1 MRWYW
6 ITLIVFACVIPVAAV
21 VMLALLLSGVLNHK
35 LSASFVVVNSK
46 NSSARITT
54 GTAPDHSDLTID
66 HLEYALTSISIAE
79 SATLLG
85 SSFNNMQNQMTADLT
100 GGKNAD
106 FDVHYT
112 NLDTNTI
119 EFVDLMDQKAVDA
132 KLTAFELKQKTSP
145 DNVKK
150 GFKPSFAFKF
160 MQVEYLR
167 PPKLQATT
175 TASTGEK
182 LYTKQDTLTTENTL
196 PDSTG
201 AHGES
206 HTSYNSRYGGTF
218 LNNPPAQP
226 MTVIMNN
233 STSWLKLPEPG
244 ITVTQE
250 DMKNSHLALLYDPYL
265 NLRGLLA
272 ESTDEKAQESD
283 LVADKD
289 GNSWSIPILS
299 NIPILV
305 PNGDTVLRDI
315 FTLSYPEVTFDI
327 LLVVYYLKS
336 DSTSIRG
343 ASTGV
348 VRRGTNVFPK
358 TAPNQLPQ
366 VMELKINVDAGK
378 TTWSFLGIE
387 SVSATTRTTFISNV
401 NVQQAAGTCTCSAY
415 QVGTGV
421 FGVNFTGTQTLP
433 TTQVDYS
440 VPYTRTTY
448 AEVIHQ

>member
-1 MRWYW
+1 
-6 ITLIVFACVIPVAAV
+6 
-21 VMLALLLSGVLNHK
+21 
-35 LSASFVVVNSK
+35 
-46 NSSARITT
+46 
-54 GTAPDHSDLTID
+54 
-66 HLEYALTSISIAE
+66 
-79 SATLLG
+79 
-85 SSFNNMQNQMTADLT
+85 
-100 GGKNAD
+100 
-106 FDVHYT
+106 
-112 NLDTNTI
+112 
-119 EFVDLMDQKAVDA
+119 
-132 KLTAFELKQKTSP
+132 
-145 DNVKK
+145 
-150 GFKPSFAFKF
+150 
-160 MQVEYLR
+160 
-167 PPKLQATT
+167 
-175 TASTGEK
+175 
-182 LYTKQDTLTTENTL
+182 
-196 PDSTG
+196 
-201 AHGES
+201 
-206 HTSYNSRYGGTF
+206 
-218 LNNPPAQP
+218 
-226 MTVIMNN
+226 MTVVMNN
-233 STSWLKLPEPG
+233 STSWIQLPEPG

-250 DMKNSHLALLYDPYL
+250 DMKNSDLALLYDPYL

-387 SVSATTRTTFISNV
+387 SLPLPAQPLFPMWMYNSPLVRVLAVLIKWEPASSA
-401 NVQQAAGTCTCSAY
+401 
-415 QVGTGV
+415 
-421 FGVNFTGTQTLP
+421 
-433 TTQVDYS
+433 
-440 VPYTRTTY
+440 
-448 AEVIHQ
+448 